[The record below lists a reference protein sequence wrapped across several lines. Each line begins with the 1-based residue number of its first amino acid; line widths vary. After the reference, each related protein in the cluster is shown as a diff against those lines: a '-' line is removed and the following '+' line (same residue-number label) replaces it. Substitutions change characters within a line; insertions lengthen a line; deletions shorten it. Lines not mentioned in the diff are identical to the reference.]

1 MNLLLKKID
10 MMAKQFDVANQLI
23 LRKNTE
29 LLQMAKSKRTNE
41 DVITIIDDL
50 LDKKEIGNS

>member
-1 MNLLLKKID
+1 MLLKKID